1 MPVAHFGAIP
11 VWCPL
16 VRRSSG
22 NFTFNIASSGSNGM
36 LVQFFATVS
45 GASSL
50 IWNWGDGT
58 QSITPATSISHTYP
72 TTSLNYV
79 ITLSLINTCGDTL
92 DIVHTLNEVGLSAN
106 GNPRYQALPKS
117 CTGRYGYA

>member
-1 MPVAHFGAIP
+1 MSY
-11 VWCPL
+11 PL
-16 VRRSSG
+16 VRRSWVISLLPSPPSG
-22 NFTFNIASSGSNGM
+22 ANGM

-58 QSITPATSISHTYP
+58 QTVPGDDISHTYP

-79 ITLSLINTCGDTL
+79 ITLSLVNTCGDTL
-92 DIVHTLNEVGLSAN
+92 DVVHTLNEVGMIEFYKEIVNLFP
-106 GNPRYQALPKS
+106 NPVRVNF
-117 CTGRYGYA
+117 